1 MEKTI
6 YCLFNEYDAYGFGH
20 YYFFKYEKDLKE
32 KNLENAFLNIS
43 SNNLEDLFGNMD
55 NFLES
60 MELQDFNV
68 IYSYSYEM

>member
-6 YCLFNEYDAYGFGH
+6 YCLFNEYDSYGFGH

-43 SNNLEDLFGNMD
+43 SNNLEDIFGNMD

-68 IYSYSYEM
+68 IYSYSYEI